1 MNFFRSIVSWRY
13 FYNILI
19 LRQAQDER
27 KCEVQ
32 GEWICGVQD
41 ERCSRDTYD
50 L

>member
-27 KCEVQ
+27 VSEAQDERYSEVQ
-32 GEWICGVQD
+32 G
-41 ERCSRDTYD
+41 
-50 L
+50 